1 MMWVACLIFFS
12 LVVLLAG
19 ALWCC
24 FLRPSSEKTS
34 VQLERKDIKPSDEPF
49 LNVTFLQ
56 KAKEPRLI
64 LQPGQHVTAQYK
76 GFLFNKQEKNV
87 TSFDAGEITFPLG
100 MRKVI
105 LGWDEGL
112 MKYNVAVGDHIKLEL
127 SATPYGYGTK
137 GAGSVIPPN
146 ADLSFDMT
154 ILSAKDAAAV

>member
-12 LVVLLAG
+12 FVVFLAV

-24 FLRPSSEKTS
+24 FLRPSSERPS
-34 VQLERKDIKPSDEPF
+34 VQLERKDINSSDEPF

-56 KAKEPRLI
+56 KAQEPRLI
-64 LQPGQHVTAQYK
+64 LQRGQHVTVQYK
-76 GFLFNKQEKNV
+76 GFLLNGQEENV

-100 MRKVI
+100 MQKVI

-112 MKYNVAVGDHIKLEL
+112 IQNNVAVGDRIKLEL

-137 GAGSVIPPN
+137 GAGNVIPPN
-146 ADLSFDMT
+146 ADLSFDMD